1 MLEEAEGV
9 FRDLASQM
17 RAFAQNEI
25 LAVWI
30 RYDPVM
36 ASAGLIGMSN
46 SLATYGRC
54 GRQHRG
60 RCCGGGVGIRENTQL
75 LTGRARMAIQIE
87 QTGGPPCRRLKK
99 EIRKKRN
106 RRRTRTSLRP
116 MCRHTRRHKA
126 RASRPSTRSRERPET
141 VARSRADVARPVGP
155 VAPFQAGRP
164 MRERPANNDA
174 RRVIVVPTTR
184 DRGPGHPGPHG
195 RRGFFLF

>member
-1 MLEEAEGV
+1 MNAPCQRPRMLEGRPPARPGRERRSPASLRLQEAEGV

-60 RCCGGGVGIRENTQL
+60 RCSGGGVGIRENTQL
-75 LTGRARMAIQIE
+75 LTGRARMAVQIE
-87 QTGGPPCRRLKK
+87 QTGGPPCRRLKE

-106 RRRTRTSLRP
+106 QRRTRTSLRP
-116 MCRHTRRHKA
+116 MCRLTRRHKA
-126 RASRPSTRSRERPET
+126 RASRSSTRSRERPE
-141 VARSRADVARPVGP
+141 ARFGCKVEGGAAK
-155 VAPFQAGRP
+155 
-164 MRERPANNDA
+164 PA
-174 RRVIVVPTTR
+174 I
-184 DRGPGHPGPHG
+184 
-195 RRGFFLF
+195 

>member
-1 MLEEAEGV
+1 VEEPDFTEADAKMLEEAEGV

-46 SLATYGRC
+46 GLPTYGRC

-60 RCCGGGVGIRENTQL
+60 SVLWRWCWHQRNTL
-75 LTGRARMAIQIE
+75 NCSRARARMAVQIE

-99 EIRKKRN
+99 ENKKKE
-106 RRRTRTSLRP
+106 TEGGQEPALDP
-116 MCRHTRRHKA
+116 CVGLQGGTRR
-126 RASRPSTRSRERPET
+126 
-141 VARSRADVARPVGP
+141 G
-155 VAPFQAGRP
+155 
-164 MRERPANNDA
+164 
-174 RRVIVVPTTR
+174 
-184 DRGPGHPGPHG
+184 
-195 RRGFFLF
+195 

>member
-1 MLEEAEGV
+1 MEEPDFTEADAKMLEEAEGV

-60 RCCGGGVGIRENTQL
+60 RCCGGGVGIKSEKTLN
-75 LTGRARMAIQIE
+75 
-87 QTGGPPCRRLKK
+87 C
-99 EIRKKRN
+99 
-106 RRRTRTSLRP
+106 
-116 MCRHTRRHKA
+116 
-126 RASRPSTRSRERPET
+126 
-141 VARSRADVARPVGP
+141 SRAVLEWQ
-155 VAPFQAGRP
+155 FKLNKQ
-164 MRERPANNDA
+164 E
-174 RRVIVVPTTR
+174 
-184 DRGPGHPGPHG
+184 DRHVEGSK
-195 RRGFFLF
+195 RK

>member
-99 EIRKKRN
+99 EIRK
-106 RRRTRTSLRP
+106 
-116 MCRHTRRHKA
+116 
-126 RASRPSTRSRERPET
+126 RS
-141 VARSRADVARPVGP
+141 
-155 VAPFQAGRP
+155 
-164 MRERPANNDA
+164 
-174 RRVIVVPTTR
+174 
-184 DRGPGHPGPHG
+184 
-195 RRGFFLF
+195 

>member
-1 MLEEAEGV
+1 MEEPGFTEADAKMLEEAEGV

-60 RCCGGGVGIRENTQL
+60 RCCGGGVGIREIHSI
-75 LTGRARMAIQIE
+75 AH
-87 QTGGPPCRRLKK
+87 GPC
-99 EIRKKRN
+99 
-106 RRRTRTSLRP
+106 
-116 MCRHTRRHKA
+116 
-126 RASRPSTRSRERPET
+126 
-141 VARSRADVARPVGP
+141 
-155 VAPFQAGRP
+155 
-164 MRERPANNDA
+164 
-174 RRVIVVPTTR
+174 
-184 DRGPGHPGPHG
+184 
-195 RRGFFLF
+195 

>member
-1 MLEEAEGV
+1 VEEPDFTEADAKMLEEAEGV

-30 RYDPVM
+30 QYDPVM

-75 LTGRARMAIQIE
+75 LTGRARMAVQIE

-106 RRRTRTSLRP
+106 KNQPKTHVSAY
-116 MCRHTRRHKA
+116 KA
-126 RASRPSTRSRERPET
+126 AQGEGKPSFNPF
-141 VARSRADVARPVGP
+141 ARK
-155 VAPFQAGRP
+155 
-164 MRERPANNDA
+164 
-174 RRVIVVPTTR
+174 T
-184 DRGPGHPGPHG
+184 
-195 RRGFFLF
+195 

>member
-1 MLEEAEGV
+1 MNAPCQRPRMLEGRPPARPGRERRSPASLRLEEAEGV

-30 RYDPVM
+30 VKLLRYDPVM

-60 RCCGGGVGIRENTQL
+60 RCSGGGVGIRENTQL
-75 LTGRARMAIQIE
+75 LTGRARMAVQIE

-106 RRRTRTSLRP
+106 QRRTRTSLRP
-116 MCRHTRRHKA
+116 MCRLTRRHKA
-126 RASRPSTRSRERPET
+126 RASRPSTRSRERPE
-141 VARSRADVARPVGP
+141 ARFGCKVEG
-155 VAPFQAGRP
+155 GRFAAK
-164 MRERPANNDA
+164 PA
-174 RRVIVVPTTR
+174 I
-184 DRGPGHPGPHG
+184 
-195 RRGFFLF
+195 